1 MEALYKA
8 ELHAV
13 QGCTA
18 RKSSTQG
25 LDFRREAKAWLWPN
39 ELQKSED
46 GLLQRLLVRNAGLVL
61 MLKTSVRFPFTSQV
75 LSVPLIIA
83 SLLLPLLPGVTLSG
97 RSISEVLLFSSL
109 HRTVVH
115 TSFSWPVWIGMLAII
130 LLTLL
135 PLIFLALRY
144 QVSSRPSPR
153 PKAPIPWW
161 GWLGLVLVAGSWV
174 LAWSRFSWFSA
185 LQQHTF
191 IPLWLG
197 YILVLNALCFRRSR
211 ACLLR
216 DHRAFFIALF
226 PLSAV
231 FWWYFEYLNSLV
243 GNWRYINLDNLEPME
258 YLITD
263 SLAFSTVL
271 PAVLS
276 TMGWLSTFPRLSRPF
291 AKSAPWPYCHTMLT
305 WVLMWILGVVGLG
318 ALALWPDYLY
328 PLVWVAPVLVIS
340 AVRGV
345 FGRYTLFSP
354 LQDGDWRP
362 VVLSALAALVCGF
375 FWELWNF
382 RSLAHWEYSIPWV
395 DRFHLFEMPLLGY
408 AGYLPFG
415 LMCLSVAN
423 ICPTSPLITHD

>member
-1 MEALYKA
+1 
-8 ELHAV
+8 
-13 QGCTA
+13 
-18 RKSSTQG
+18 
-25 LDFRREAKAWLWPN
+25 
-39 ELQKSED
+39 
-46 GLLQRLLVRNAGLVL
+46 
-61 MLKTSVRFPFTSQV
+61 MLKTSVHFPFTSQI

-83 SLLLPLLPGVTLSG
+83 SLLLPLLPGITLSG
-97 RSISEVLLFSSL
+97 RPMSEFLLFSSPP
-109 HRTVVH
+109 RTVVH

-135 PLIFLALRY
+135 PLLFLALRH
-144 QVSSRPSPR
+144 QVSSAPSPR
-153 PKAPIPWW
+153 LKAPIPWW
-161 GWLGLVLVAGSWV
+161 GWLGLVMVAGSWV

-191 IPLWLG
+191 TPLWLG
-197 YILVLNALCFRRSR
+197 YILVINALCLRRSGF
-211 ACLLR
+211 CLLR
-216 DHRAFFIALF
+216 DHRAFFVALF

-243 GNWRYINLDNLEPME
+243 GNWHYINLDNLGPME
-258 YLITD
+258 SPITA
-263 SLAFSTVL
+263 SLSYSTVL

-276 TMGWLSTFPRLSRPF
+276 TMVWLSTFPRLSQPF
-291 AKSAPWPYCHTMLT
+291 TKFAPWPYRHTMLT
-305 WVLMWILGVVGLG
+305 WVMMWILGVLGLG
-318 ALALWPDYLY
+318 VLALWPDYLY
-328 PLVWVAPVLVIS
+328 PVVWVAPVLVIS

-345 FGRYTLFSP
+345 FGQYTLFSS
-354 LQDGDWRP
+354 LQEGDWRP
-362 VVLSALAALVCGF
+362 AVLSALAALFCGF

-423 ICPTSPLITHD
+423 ICHTSPLITHD